1 MTLNAVVN
9 RLESLALSHRQI
21 NHVFFGEVVEFL
33 ANGDIQYPACC
44 FDINNSVISREE
56 HLTKFNFEIWF
67 LDLVDIDIL
76 ANGNQL
82 DVLSDLTN
90 IAQDY
95 LAMLFFVDY
104 QDDFTITPSS
114 NIEYFREKF
123 EDLTIAA
130 KITVTVAVDFTADR
144 CAVPASGVTFEPGTQ
159 YGPSVRIDANTV
171 YNYMYQANGTEGT
184 SMTFASLVNKNIV
197 LMLLGDKSLTVKTT
211 AGDPGV
217 NQYKYNSAT
226 GTFTFG
232 VELQQDQ
239 IIQILY
245 RGYEVS

>member
-1 MTLNAVVN
+1 MTLNSVVN

-44 FDINNSVISREE
+44 FDINNSVISKEE
-56 HLTKFNFEIWF
+56 HLTKFTFEVWF
-67 LDLVDIDIL
+67 LDLANVDML
-76 ANGNQL
+76 SSANEL
-82 DVLSDLTN
+82 DVLSDLTD

-95 LAMLFFVDY
+95 IAMLFFVDY

-130 KITVTVAVDFTADR
+130 KITVTVAVDFLADR

-171 YNYMYQANGTEGT
+171 YNYMYQANGTEGI

-197 LMLLGDKSLTVKTT
+197 LMLLGDKSLTATT
-211 AGDPGV
+211 GVPGV